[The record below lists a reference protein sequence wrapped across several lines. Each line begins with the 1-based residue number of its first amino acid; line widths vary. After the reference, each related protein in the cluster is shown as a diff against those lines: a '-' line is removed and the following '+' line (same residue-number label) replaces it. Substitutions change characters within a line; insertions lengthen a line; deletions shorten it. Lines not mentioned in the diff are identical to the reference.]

1 MYSTFGTNSIRT
13 FTGEV
18 NNLYALKNPHSDII
32 IQKAFSLKHSF
43 KLPIDFSN
51 LIERLC
57 KTSTES
63 PSSFMLEDKLQ
74 TQAAQFCYVILCS
87 NFRTEKTIYS
97 NLYALQKSDNI

>member
-18 NNLYALKNPHSDII
+18 NNLYALKNPHSPKIS
-32 IQKAFSLKHSF
+32 KSKKLFHLKHSF

-51 LIERLC
+51 LIERLR
-57 KTSTES
+57 KISTES
-63 PSSFMLEDKLQ
+63 PSPFMLEDKLQ
-74 TQAAQFCYVILCS
+74 TQAAPFCYVILCS

-97 NLYALQKSDNI
+97 NFRES